1 MNDKKNK
8 DLFEQLVKSKLVDY
22 KAEVSPLS
30 WEKLESSLLAA
41 QKTKA
46 IRRKWIMS
54 SLGAVAAAMIG
65 VFFVFQSINK
75 EQPMHISE
83 NRKTLTELNKTR
95 RNETATDISESTLLK
110 KKKIEIKESTEI
122 LVADNVSTQQ
132 YKTIGEQLSPIVE
145 KEEVSPITTSS
156 EEEDKKEIKALENE
170 NENEISKYDEATKQQ
185 LIEDFINE
193 GKRSL
198 TSSDG
203 SVISKRKTKKS
214 ISLTG
219 QSGLLGSQQTS
230 STPNTLRSSLSDT
243 YGMFA
248 LNKMTINKDED
259 EEKIKPESEINHM
272 QPVSFGVLTTF
283 ELTSRF
289 QLETGL
295 VYTYLSSETKSKFA
309 DYNESEKV
317 QFHYLGVPLNLNY
330 TLFSINKLDMFVSAG
345 AMIEKDISGRIN
357 YSDEKK
363 TSAFNSGYASNK
375 SSKIKQQNP
384 QFSISSGLGIT
395 YPIYDN
401 TKLFGKIGGKYYIK
415 ANNEFRTYYSDEKF
429 GLNLQFG
436 IKFNL

>member
-22 KAEVSPLS
+22 KAEVSPLG

-83 NRKTLTELNKTR
+83 NHETITELNKTN
-95 RNETATDISESTLLK
+95 RNETATDISESTLFK

-156 EEEDKKEIKALENE
+156 EEEDKKEIKALE

-248 LNKMTINKDED
+248 LNKMTINNDED
-259 EEKIKPESEINHM
+259 EEEIKPESETNHM
-272 QPVSFGVLTTF
+272 QPVSFGVLTSF
-283 ELTSRF
+283 ALTSRF

-295 VYTYLSSETKSKFA
+295 VYTYLSSETKSKLA
-309 DYNESEKV
+309 DYNEREKV

>member
-1 MNDKKNK
+1 MSNKKNN
-8 DLFEQLVKSKLVDY
+8 DLFEQLVKSKLADY
-22 KAEVSPLS
+22 NAEVPPLG
-30 WEKLESSLLAA
+30 WEKLESSLLTT
-41 QKTKA
+41 QKTKVV
-46 IRRKWIMS
+46 RRKWIIS
-54 SLGAVAAAMIG
+54 SLGAIAAALIG
-65 VFFVFQSINK
+65 VFFVFQNINK
-75 EQPMHISE
+75 EQPIHISE
-83 NRKTLTELNKTR
+83 NRETITESNKTHKT
-95 RNETATDISESTLLK
+95 ETTTDISESSLFNK
-110 KKKIEIKESTEI
+110 KRVETKESTEI
-122 LVADNVSTQQ
+122 LVADNVSTRH
-132 YKTIGEQLSPIVE
+132 YKTIEEHSSPIVE
-145 KEEVSPITTSS
+145 KQEKSS
-156 EEEDKKEIKALENE
+156 VIISSKVDEKVESKAFENE
-170 NENEISKYDEATKQQ
+170 KETSKYDEATKQQ

-193 GKRSL
+193 GERSL
-198 TSSDG
+198 ASSDG
-203 SVISKRKTKKS
+203 SIISKRRAKKS

-248 LNKMTINKDED
+248 LNKMTINNGED
-259 EEKIKPESEINHM
+259 EEEIKPESEINHM

-330 TLFSINKLDMFVSAG
+330 TLFSINKLNMFVSAG

>member
-1 MNDKKNK
+1 MNNKKNK
-8 DLFEQLVKSKLVDY
+8 DLFEHLVKSKLVDY
-22 KAEVSPLS
+22 KAEVSPLG

-41 QKTKA
+41 QKTKV
-46 IRRKWIMS
+46 IRKKWIIS

-65 VFFVFQSINK
+65 VFFIFQSINE

-83 NRKTLTELNKTR
+83 NRETITESNKTHK
-95 RNETATDISESTLLK
+95 NKTTTDISESTLFK
-110 KKKIEIKESTEI
+110 KKRVEIKESTEI

-145 KEEVSPITTSS
+145 KEEVSSVITSS
-156 EEEDKKEIKALENE
+156 EEDDKTEIKALENE
-170 NENEISKYDEATKQQ
+170 KETSKYDEATKQQ

-193 GKRSL
+193 GKRSIA
-198 TSSDG
+198 SSDG
-203 SVISKRKTKKS
+203 SIMSKRKAKNS
-214 ISLTG
+214 LSLTG

-230 STPNTLRSSLSDT
+230 STPNTLRSSISDT

-248 LNKMTINKDED
+248 LNKMTINNDED
-259 EEKIKPESEINHM
+259 EEEIKSESEINHM

-283 ELTSRF
+283 PLTSRF
-289 QLETGL
+289 QIETGL

>member
-22 KAEVSPLS
+22 KAEVSPLG

-41 QKTKA
+41 QKTKV

-83 NRKTLTELNKTR
+83 NHETITELNKTN
-95 RNETATDISESTLLK
+95 RNETATDISESTLFK

-156 EEEDKKEIKALENE
+156 EEEDKKEIKALE

-248 LNKMTINKDED
+248 LNKMTINNDED
-259 EEKIKPESEINHM
+259 EEEIKPESETNHM
-272 QPVSFGVLTTF
+272 QPVSFGVLTSF
-283 ELTSRF
+283 ALTSRF

-295 VYTYLSSETKSKFA
+295 VYTYLSSETKSKLA
-309 DYNESEKV
+309 DYNEREKV